1 MYKHD
6 HFVCYANARVVWEL
20 IGKKIK
26 RKETQLNDT
35 KQSVIQNFP
44 HNIKHNVISTMH
56 YECYNQNRLL
66 VKLGKSPE
74 PSLFCC

>member
-44 HNIKHNVISTMH
+44 HNIKHNVTSTMH

-74 PSLFCC
+74 PSLFCY

>member
-6 HFVCYANARVVWEL
+6 HFVCYANARVVGEL

-56 YECYNQNRLL
+56 YECYYQNRSL
-66 VKLGKSPE
+66 VK
-74 PSLFCC
+74 F